1 MQVSIRNILDHVLDL
16 SFLKVCPQNNHV
28 KGQNEMETRTR
39 LMVLQV
45 PPEEQWLYKTSTYF
59 PNEELRFIT
68 QVMTGF
74 DPTHVPTPS
83 AILKPCANIL
93 NQS

>member
-1 MQVSIRNILDHVLDL
+1 
-16 SFLKVCPQNNHV
+16 
-28 KGQNEMETRTR
+28 METRTR
-39 LMVLQV
+39 LMALQV
-45 PPEEQWLYKTSTYF
+45 PPEEQRLYKTSTYF

-68 QVMTGF
+68 KVMTGF